1 MATAQQG
8 STRRTRA
15 TGTKA
20 ALVPLVVQPWLALVA
35 SLMVWPLQTRANP
48 IEVKDPGGSPIISY
62 GISQALVIWSG
73 NYRNPF
79 WKKLNNIRGEADQVE
94 AALQRQGFQVT
105 MVANPTSA
113 GLRKAMEDFIE
124 KYGYRP
130 DARLVF
136 YIAGHGWTRNN
147 DLGYL
152 VPIDAPDASSI
163 NGDLEFAKEA
173 VSMEQ
178 IMSWSKQMEAKH
190 ILFIFDSC
198 FSGSIFKVR
207 SASPPPRY
215 LERKL
220 SLPVRQFITAGDA
233 NEVVP
238 AQSLFTP
245 LLVRGLD
252 GAADLNRD
260 GYITGSE
267 LGEYLPEAMATYTSS
282 QNPQYGKIRD
292 PRLDQGDIVFRAL
305 NAAPAADVLAPP
317 QARPATPA
325 APAPAATPAAPAPA
339 AAPAT
344 PAPAAAVAP
353 RPASAVTPPLT
364 APAATS
370 SLKTITAE
378 SIVDQAS
385 AEGLARERLPQGAI
399 EQRSV
404 CRVINVA
411 NTLRYKCSLWF
422 SLPGQDS
429 GVTAT
434 P

>member
-1 MATAQQG
+1 MISLLVLSQHH
-8 STRRTRA
+8 
-15 TGTKA
+15 
-20 ALVPLVVQPWLALVA
+20 AL
-35 SLMVWPLQTRANP
+35 ANP
-48 IEVKDPGGSPIISY
+48 IEVNDPSGTPIISY
-62 GISQALVIWSG
+62 GTSQALVIWSG

-79 WKKLNNIRGEADQVE
+79 WKKLNNIQGEADQVK

-105 MVANPTSA
+105 VVANPTST
-113 GLRKAMEDFIE
+113 GMRKAMEDFIT

-152 VPIDAPDASSI
+152 VPIDAPDASTI

-173 VSMEQ
+173 LSMEQ

-190 ILFIFDSC
+190 VLFIFDSC

-220 SLPVRQFITAGDA
+220 SLPVRQYLTAGDA

-245 LLVRGLD
+245 LLIRGLD

-267 LGEYLPEAMATYTSS
+267 LGEYLPEAMSTYTSG

-292 PRLDQGDIVFRAL
+292 PRLDQGDIVFRSL
-305 NAAPAADVLAPP
+305 NAAPAADVLTPP
-317 QARPATPA
+317 ARPAKPATPA
-325 APAPAATPAAPAPA
+325 APAPLQPAAKPADTPAVLPPSAPAG
-339 AAPAT
+339 T
-344 PAPAAAVAP
+344 T
-353 RPASAVTPPLT
+353 R
-364 APAATS
+364 
-370 SLKTITAE
+370 LKTVTAE

-385 AEGLARERLPQGAI
+385 AEGLARQRLPQGAI
-399 EQRSV
+399 EQRSA
-404 CRVINVA
+404 CRVVNVA
-411 NTLRYKCSLWF
+411 STLHYKCSIWY
-422 SLPGQDS
+422 SLPGPGAS
-429 GVTAT
+429 AI

>member
-1 MATAQQG
+1 MIALLVWSPHHTLAT
-8 STRRTRA
+8 
-15 TGTKA
+15 
-20 ALVPLVVQPWLALVA
+20 
-35 SLMVWPLQTRANP
+35 P
-48 IEVKDPGGSPIISY
+48 IEVNDPSGTPIISY
-62 GISQALVIWSG
+62 GTSQALVIWSG

-79 WKKLNNIRGEADQVE
+79 WKKLNNIQSEADQVK

-105 MVANPTSA
+105 TVANPTST

-173 VSMEQ
+173 LSMEQ
-178 IMSWSKQMEAKH
+178 IISWSKQMEAKH
-190 ILFIFDSC
+190 VLFIFDSC

-220 SLPVRQFITAGDA
+220 SLPVRQYLTAGDA

-245 LLVRGLD
+245 LLIRGLD

-267 LGEYLPEAMATYTSS
+267 LGDYLPQAMSAYTSS

-305 NAAPAADVLAPP
+305 NTAPAADVLTPP
-317 QARPATPA
+317 ARPTTPATPATPA
-325 APAPAATPAAPAPA
+325 APRPAPS
-339 AAPAT
+339 
-344 PAPAAAVAP
+344 AP
-353 RPASAVTPPLT
+353 RPAPAVTPTPALQ
-364 APAATS
+364 PAAKPADTPAVLPPS
-370 SLKTITAE
+370 PPAGPPPLKTVTAE

-399 EQRSV
+399 EQRSA
-404 CRVINVA
+404 CRIINVVS
-411 NTLRYKCSLWF
+411 TLHYKCSIWY
-422 SLPGQDS
+422 SLPDRPG
-429 GVTAT
+429 G
-434 P
+434 PP